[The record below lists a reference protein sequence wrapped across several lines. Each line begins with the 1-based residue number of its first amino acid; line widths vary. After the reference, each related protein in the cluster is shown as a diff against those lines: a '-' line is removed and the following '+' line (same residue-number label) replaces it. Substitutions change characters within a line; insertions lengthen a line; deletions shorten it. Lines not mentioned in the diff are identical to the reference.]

1 MSQQTDLGFP
11 VKGTLSKTPFPSIV
25 RQLAEQST
33 SGSLYLLHGKTK
45 KVVFFED
52 GTPVFVR
59 SNVLSEC
66 LGQRLAA
73 EGLIS
78 QEQCD
83 QTLEAIRRTGKKQG
97 ELLVEM
103 GILSEGN
110 LRYGLLSQLR
120 FKLFEIFSWPDGK
133 YQFKPGKTGQDFGLR
148 MDYSSEATIAAAILE
163 TYDESRASSALADRA
178 AQFPMYGSFESK
190 GLELLPEEQYFFEC
204 LDGSR
209 TVADV
214 LEAQDAKHVP
224 RPAALLLALLES
236 GLVLLLDHGAEPQER
251 PPLPSRAS
259 HDEPDDEFVPAIEA
273 SDVLTEYED
282 TPLPGK
288 LPSRDLNL
296 SDEDEEMF
304 AGVEDSR
311 VSTLPSEPPGA
322 TPSGGRAFKRDAESS
337 QEVPAELLTAEFGEA
352 EEVFDDDIELVDEDD
367 IEIADDETALLDP
380 VEELGHVDP
389 LDAEID
395 AVETLEPDAP
405 LSAAPDDDL
414 LLAPGDLDADDDLLL
429 ESDAPLDAEPVEVA
443 PLSADPDAMV
453 DLDELDHVDLGDAAP
468 APEVEEVSAPM
479 IDLDDAEL
487 EVEAEADID
496 PEVEG
501 AMQFSAAETALQAG
515 DWTTAV
521 GHLETAY
528 EHGVDVAELHA
539 HLAYARFNTAPDDP
553 GMCEHAMDLLKYAEG
568 LNPNLDL
575 IYAYRGAVLQAQ
587 GDYDGARATL
597 EHALSVNPY
606 CDLALELMDRL

>member
-1 MSQQTDLGFP
+1 MSQQDDLGFP
-11 VKGTLSKTPFPSIV
+11 VKGTLSKTPFPAIV
-25 RQLAEQST
+25 RQLAEQGT

-52 GTPVFVR
+52 GTPIFVR

-148 MDYSSEATIAAAILE
+148 MDYSADATIAAAILE
-163 TYDESRASSALADRA
+163 AYDEARARAALAGREA
-178 AQFPMYGSFESK
+178 LYPMYGSVDTSS
-190 GLELLPEEQYFFEC
+190 LELLPEERYAFEC

-209 TVADV
+209 TVAEFLDSD
-214 LEAQDAKHVP
+214 DARRVP
-224 RPAALLLALLES
+224 RPACLLLALIES
-236 GLVLLLDHGAEPQER
+236 GLATLLEHGADPQPRPEPPK
-251 PPLPSRAS
+251 PPGAGQ
-259 HDEPDDEFVPAIEA
+259 DDEALVPDIEP

-304 AGVEDSR
+304 AGVEDSH
-311 VSTLPSEPPGA
+311 VTELPKPPA
-322 TPSGGRAFKRDAESS
+322 EGRAAGGPKAAAALRDAESS

-352 EEVFDDDIELVDEDD
+352 EEVFDDDIELVDDDD
-367 IEIADDETALLDP
+367 IVLTDDPIEDETATLPVSADPIAAVPTDPDPDLLLDADD
-380 VEELGHVDP
+380 V
-389 LDAEID
+389 
-395 AVETLEPDAP
+395 
-405 LSAAPDDDL
+405 DDDL
-414 LLAPGDLDADDDLLL
+414 LLDP
-429 ESDAPLDAEPVEVA
+429 DAPLEPAPAAEPVPETGDALVDIDEIDDIDLGEAAPGTQVLDVVEVIED
-443 PLSADPDAMV
+443 DPDV
-453 DLDELDHVDLGDAAP
+453 DED
-468 APEVEEVSAPM
+468 M
-479 IDLDDAEL
+479 
-487 EVEAEADID
+487 
-496 PEVEG
+496 EG
-501 AMQFSAAETALQAG
+501 AVQFSAGETALGQG
-515 DWTTAV
+515 DWARAV
-521 GHLETAY
+521 EHFEAAY

-539 HLAYARFNTAPDDP
+539 NLAYARFNTAPDDG
-553 GMCEHAMDLLKYAEG
+553 GMCQHALELLDYAEG
-568 LNPNLDL
+568 LNENLDL
-575 IYAYRGAVLQAQ
+575 IYAYRGAVMQAQ
-587 GDYDGARATL
+587 GDFDGARAAL
-597 EHALSVNPY
+597 EQALAVNPY